1 MTITIIAIGLLI
13 IGLILA
19 SIEMILPGFGVF
31 GVLGTVVTF
40 IGMFIGGYYVENFW
54 IAIVI
59 ALVVLGILI
68 RNIKFPKYLT
78 LHEESGKDTAVN
90 KEHLVGKEG
99 IVITILKPIGYCS
112 IEGTDYECYADIGII
127 DEGSKIV
134 VKEIKDNKIIV
145 KKDA

>member
-13 IGLILA
+13 IGLVLA
-19 SIEMILPGFGVF
+19 TVELILPGFGVF
-31 GVLGTVVTF
+31 GILGLIVTF

-59 ALVVLGILI
+59 TLVILCILI
-68 RNIKFPKYLT
+68 RYIKFPKNLT
-78 LHEESGKDTAVN
+78 LQEKSGKDVTLD

-112 IEGTDYECYADIGII
+112 VEGTDYECYADIGSI
-127 DEGSKIV
+127 DEGSKVV

-145 KKDA
+145 KKMQ